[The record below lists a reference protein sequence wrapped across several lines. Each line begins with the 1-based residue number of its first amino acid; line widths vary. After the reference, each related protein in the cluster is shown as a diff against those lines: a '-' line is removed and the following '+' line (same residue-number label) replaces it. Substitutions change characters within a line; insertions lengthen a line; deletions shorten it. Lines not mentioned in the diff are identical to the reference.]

1 METEE
6 RLVEAVKL
14 YDVKQFDKALPL
26 IKKMAKKND
35 PKANY
40 YLGMMALNG
49 LGMKKDTDLAFD
61 SFNKSALE
69 LEPSGLYMMGLSYL
83 NGWGVQ
89 KNDAK
94 AFEYF
99 QTAAERNFHEAKL
112 KVAECYETGQGIA
125 KNEPKALKIYAELAK
140 NEDAFSA
147 YRIGMAYLEGKGVTK
162 SAESA
167 FTWLNKALS
176 YGSIDAMNRFR
187 YIGTKSKT
195 DARTTQV
202 MYTIGEELLQS
213 DHPKDAMIYLE
224 IAANEGHLLAYQLLV
239 KAYDQGLGCLPDPKK
254 AFDYCL
260 KAAELGDSI
269 SMFRLAE
276 KYELGQG
283 VDSSFVKAAKW
294 YELSKNAGHK
304 EALNALNSL
313 RGYHHE

>member
-1 METEE
+1 MENEE
-6 RLVEAVKL
+6 RLSEAVKL

-26 IKKMAKKND
+26 IKKLAKKND

-49 LGMKKDTDLAFD
+49 LGMKKDIPFAYE
-61 SFNKSALE
+61 SFHKAALE
-69 LEPSGLYMMGLSYL
+69 LDPSGIYMMGICYL
-83 NGWGVQ
+83 NGFGVQ

-99 QTAAERNFHEAKL
+99 QTAAERNLHEAKL
-112 KVAECYETGQGIA
+112 KVAECYETGQGTS

-167 FTWLNKALS
+167 FSWLNKALS

-195 DARTTQV
+195 DARTTP
-202 MYTIGEELLQS
+202 MIYTIGEELLNS
-213 DHPKDAMIYLE
+213 DHPKDAIIYLE
-224 IAANEGHLLAYQLLV
+224 IAANEGNLKAYQLLV
-239 KAYDQGLGCLPDPKK
+239 KAYDQGIGVLRDAKK

-260 KAAELGDSI
+260 KASELGDAY
-269 SMFRLAE
+269 SMFQLAE
-276 KYELGQG
+276 KYEQGLG
-283 VDSSFVKAAKW
+283 VDSSFVKAATW
-294 YELSKNAGHK
+294 YESSKNAGY
-304 EALNALNSL
+304 EPARNALNTL
-313 RGYHHE
+313 RGYSV